1 MNHVESYTHIDVCAT
16 FIYLYFWVDN
26 LMFVQLVTSISGKIK
41 KKKKN
46 HYSGIGKMPT
56 HPLNSEVVAKTLLE
70 LFY

>member
-41 KKKKN
+41 KKKKKSLQWN
-46 HYSGIGKMPT
+46 WKNAHTP
-56 HPLNSEVVAKTLLE
+56 PE
-70 LFY
+70 L